1 MNVASVKAR
10 LKNYASESG
19 RTFQDALT
27 YYGLERTIYRIFVS
41 NYADN
46 FVLKGGIFLYATFN
60 GNYER
65 ATTDADFLGK
75 NISNDKNT
83 IKSVFKEILSQDID
97 DSLTYDLDSIDVED
111 INVGQTAQIKIT
123 APKDISGTVI
133 VGIGGANTENVLRVP
148 LIPA

>member
-10 LKNYASESG
+10 LKNFASESG

-97 DSLTYDLDSIDVED
+97 DSLTYR
-111 INVGQTAQIKIT
+111 IKT
-123 APKDISGTVI
+123 FVF
-133 VGIGGANTENVLRVP
+133 P
-148 LIPA
+148 LLEGEIKTKWNPEKGEWD